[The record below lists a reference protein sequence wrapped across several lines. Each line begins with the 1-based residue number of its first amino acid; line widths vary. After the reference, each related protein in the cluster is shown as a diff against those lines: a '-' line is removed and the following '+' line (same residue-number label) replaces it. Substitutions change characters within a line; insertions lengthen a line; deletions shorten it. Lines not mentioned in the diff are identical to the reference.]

1 MASVANQVASSVRR
15 KVNDKH
21 AAIINCFK
29 FAQLEATSGRLRVAK
44 HRVFERVS
52 LMLATPIEAVKKI
65 IGRWQS
71 GLLGSRDE
79 EVIMVL
85 YKL

>member
-1 MASVANQVASSVRR
+1 M
-15 KVNDKH
+15 
-21 AAIINCFK
+21 
-29 FAQLEATSGRLRVAK
+29 AK

-52 LMLATPIEAVKKI
+52 LILDTSVEAVKKI
-65 IGRWQS
+65 IGRLHS

-85 YKL
+85 LCFI